1 MYCMCKIEKIKL
13 NSTEQSIWKNRV
25 QYRASEE
32 KTVQFRSFEENNTVD
47 CRVQSISLK
56 YMYSVAQNIW

>member
-13 NSTEQSIWKNRV
+13 HKQYRTEHLEKQSTV

-32 KTVQFRSFEENNTVD
+32 KTVQFRSFEENTVEY
-47 CRVQSISLK
+47 RAS
-56 YMYSVAQNIW
+56 A

>member
-32 KTVQFRSFEENNTVD
+32 KTVQFRSFEENTVEY
-47 CRVQSISLK
+47 RAS
-56 YMYSVAQNIW
+56 A